1 MCTQL
6 ASLLA
11 LAALQCHLLR
21 RWLETV
27 AVMVYPPHARM
38 HLIAYIF
45 GMRSVWPP
53 TGMCTVP
60 DPTTPSSCC
69 NQLTQLCSLGRVQLL
84 RRPERVAAT
93 FSRSGGDATACT
105 LEG

>member
-1 MCTQL
+1 MPAQFAQSSMVDWMLCFDHCSSSPHAALCTQL

-11 LAALQCHLLR
+11 VAALQCHLLR
-21 RWLETV
+21 RWLETG

-53 TGMCTVP
+53 TG
-60 DPTTPSSCC
+60 
-69 NQLTQLCSLGRVQLL
+69 
-84 RRPERVAAT
+84 
-93 FSRSGGDATACT
+93 
-105 LEG
+105 

>member
-1 MCTQL
+1 MSFFNHHILRTHDKSHTQL

-27 AVMVYPPHARM
+27 AVMVYPVQARM

-45 GMRSVWPP
+45 GMRSV
-53 TGMCTVP
+53 
-60 DPTTPSSCC
+60 
-69 NQLTQLCSLGRVQLL
+69 
-84 RRPERVAAT
+84 
-93 FSRSGGDATACT
+93 
-105 LEG
+105 